1 MVTTLDLIKL
11 ALFSLMQISSLTLFI
26 THYPSLTSLQIS
38 FPRQVSNY
46 HMAFI
51 AEGSDIRADHETE
64 ERADN
69 DSASVETVTFLYRL
83 VKGVA
88 KDSYGLNVARL
99 ADIPSEILQKAA
111 VKSHELQNIIK
122 QRR

>member
-1 MVTTLDLIKL
+1 
-11 ALFSLMQISSLTLFI
+11 
-26 THYPSLTSLQIS
+26 
-38 FPRQVSNY
+38 
-46 HMAFI
+46 MAFI
-51 AEGSDIRADHETE
+51 AEGSDIRADHDTE
-64 ERADN
+64 ESADN